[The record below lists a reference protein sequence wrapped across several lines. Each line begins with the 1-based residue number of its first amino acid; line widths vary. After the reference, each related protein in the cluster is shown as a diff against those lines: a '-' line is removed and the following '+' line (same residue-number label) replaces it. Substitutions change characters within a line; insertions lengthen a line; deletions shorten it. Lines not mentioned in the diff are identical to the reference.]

1 MRERKMKDS
10 TDKSRMSGSTD
21 KSRKAGYVI
30 EARNV
35 FQPRSGWVRVA
46 SRNSLLEACVAYVQC
61 RWRAGGLF
69 SLRMR
74 RA

>member
-1 MRERKMKDS
+1 MKD
-10 TDKSRMSGSTD
+10 STD

-30 EARNV
+30 EARNI
-35 FQPRSGWVRVA
+35 FQPGASWTRVA
-46 SRNSLLEACVAYVQC
+46 SRNSLLEACVAYIQC